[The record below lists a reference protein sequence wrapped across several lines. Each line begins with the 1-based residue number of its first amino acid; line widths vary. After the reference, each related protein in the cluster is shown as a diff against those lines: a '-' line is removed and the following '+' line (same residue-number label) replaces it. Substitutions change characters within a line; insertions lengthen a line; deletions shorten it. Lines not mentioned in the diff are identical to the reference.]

1 MYYKASWFG
10 FIFWSEIHL
19 KAKREEAKD
28 ILEQAAKKNGTWK
41 ESTEE
46 KLNLLIEGTEID
58 QKKQAK
64 VEELKFFGKLF
75 SFIVTLFE
83 ILR

>member
-1 MYYKASWFG
+1 MNYVPESPRWLLARNN
-10 FIFWSEIHL
+10 

-58 QKKQAK
+58 QKKQAQ
-64 VEELKFFGKLF
+64 VEELKFLGKL
-75 SFIVTLFE
+75 IKIKVQL
-83 ILR
+83 

>member
-1 MYYKASWFG
+1 MNYVPESPRWLLARNN
-10 FIFWSEIHL
+10 

-58 QKKQAK
+58 QKKQAQ
-64 VEELKFFGKLF
+64 VEELKFLGKLIKIKVQ
-75 SFIVTLFE
+75 S
-83 ILR
+83 

>member
-1 MYYKASWFG
+1 MNYVPESPRWLLARNN
-10 FIFWSEIHL
+10 

-58 QKKQAK
+58 QKKQAQ
-64 VEELKFFGKLF
+64 VEELKFLGKL
-75 SFIVTLFE
+75 IK
-83 ILR
+83 I

>member
-58 QKKQAK
+58 QKKQAQ
-64 VEELKFFGKLF
+64 VEELKFLGKL
-75 SFIVTLFE
+75 IK
-83 ILR
+83 I